1 MTLGKQISRLR
12 AAKGLS
18 QEDLANDLQVSRQS
32 ISKWETDTSVPELD
46 KLLKLS
52 EVFGVT
58 LDELVKGPAEEAAQ
72 AIDAR
77 VTAKE
82 IAQRRDFRGVTT
94 FTVDPADAKDF
105 DDALS
110 IRPIKDGLWEVG
122 VHIADVTHYVKEG
135 GIIDKEA
142 EKILSDAR
150 KRALENENKIVEN
163 AKEEAAAIIERAR
176 TEAEL
181 EKQKAADDMK
191 REMVVLASM
200 MAGKVV
206 KASIDTT
213 VQESLINDTL
223 KEIGESTWQS

>member
-1 MTLGKQISRLR
+1 MEPRLFDLDFQLLADSALMIIAVFALFLVASYFLFNPVR
-12 AAKGLS
+12 EMMKKRSDKIKGELDDAAKS
-18 QEDLANDLQVSRQS
+18 QEDAAALKEEYEN
-32 ISKWETDTSVPELD
+32 
-46 KLLKLS
+46 KL
-52 EVFGVT
+52 
-58 LDELVKGPAEEAAQ
+58 
-72 AIDAR
+72 
-77 VTAKE
+77 
-82 IAQRRDFRGVTT
+82 
-94 FTVDPADAKDF
+94 KD
-105 DDALS
+105 
-110 IRPIKDGLWEVG
+110 
-122 VHIADVTHYVKEG
+122 
-135 GIIDKEA
+135 IDKEA
-142 EKILSDAR
+142 EKILCDAR
-150 KRALENENKIVEN
+150 KRALENENKIVAN